1 MRLNLKNYYR
11 VIYFII
17 CFVMFSNKLD
27 DEKNFLIRFLFS
39 VMLVTSLIYAFDTI
53 KEIINKNKLK

>member
-53 KEIINKNKLK
+53 KEIINKNK

>member
-11 VIYFII
+11 VVYFII
-17 CFVMFSNKLD
+17 CFIMFSNKLD

-39 VMLVTSLIYAFDTI
+39 IMLVTSLIYAFDTI
-53 KEIINKNKLK
+53 KEIINKNK

>member
-11 VIYFII
+11 VVYFII